1 MTANFEP
8 ESGNNFEDVYREV
21 LREVGEDPER
31 EGLLRTPHRAAEA
44 MKFMTRGYEQDL
56 KTLVNDAIFH
66 EDSDDMVIV
75 RDIEFFSLC
84 VPSKQQINAV
94 GGTRQAQSIREG
106 DQLWTLHE
114 GRVVPT
120 TVTQISSHKT
130 RALVEVETN
139 RGTVRATPDHPFATP
154 QGWMEAQHLEGQTV
168 EWTKPSSLCRNR
180 YDFKPDY
187 SFGYVVGAMGSDG
200 TVGSRLISL
209 VVNEE
214 AFACRFATH
223 LHNAFGLQA
232 KIEPVERPS
241 GYTGRQTP
249 GFRVRVVSS
258 YLADLFRQY
267 AGGDAHHM
275 RQKFPRV
282 VLNSQETFEGFLD
295 AYVEGDGFRHKNCDG
310 RTIVSGNTPYLAE
323 LARIVGAR
331 FTPAPEGAASK
342 LYVADS
348 WFRKHGFAQESHRTN
363 LIESEWATVKRV
375 TPLSADGKK
384 PYTVYSFQC
393 EPYPTYL
400 VGGHLTHN
408 CEHHL
413 LPFYGYANIAYIPN
427 GKIIGLSKLA
437 RITDMFARR
446 LQVQER
452 LTTQIADAVQE
463 ILEPKGV
470 AVVLEAKHLC
480 MMARGV
486 EKKSSDMV
494 TSHVLGVFRT
504 DRATRAEFMNL
515 VGGKRRMG

>member
-8 ESGNNFEDVYREV
+8 ESGNNFENVYREV

-84 VPSKQQINAV
+84 
-94 GGTRQAQSIREG
+94 
-106 DQLWTLHE
+106 
-114 GRVVPT
+114 
-120 TVTQISSHKT
+120 
-130 RALVEVETN
+130 
-139 RGTVRATPDHPFATP
+139 
-154 QGWMEAQHLEGQTV
+154 
-168 EWTKPSSLCRNR
+168 
-180 YDFKPDY
+180 
-187 SFGYVVGAMGSDG
+187 
-200 TVGSRLISL
+200 
-209 VVNEE
+209 
-214 AFACRFATH
+214 
-223 LHNAFGLQA
+223 
-232 KIEPVERPS
+232 
-241 GYTGRQTP
+241 
-249 GFRVRVVSS
+249 
-258 YLADLFRQY
+258 
-267 AGGDAHHM
+267 
-275 RQKFPRV
+275 
-282 VLNSQETFEGFLD
+282 
-295 AYVEGDGFRHKNCDG
+295 
-310 RTIVSGNTPYLAE
+310 
-323 LARIVGAR
+323 
-331 FTPAPEGAASK
+331 
-342 LYVADS
+342 
-348 WFRKHGFAQESHRTN
+348 
-363 LIESEWATVKRV
+363 
-375 TPLSADGKK
+375 
-384 PYTVYSFQC
+384 
-393 EPYPTYL
+393 
-400 VGGHLTHN
+400 
-408 CEHHL
+408 EHHL

-463 ILEPKGV
+463 ILEPRGV

-515 VGGKRRMG
+515 VGGQRRMG